1 MVESGQQG
9 GEALVSYGQAL
20 SVGLLMF
27 VYSLAKVQD
36 KAMAV
41 ESVQKHTSSVEECL
55 FDELPSR
62 ACPDWTAEKVML
74 EYRFE
79 KVHVRKE

>member
-9 GEALVSYGQAL
+9 VEALVSYGQAL

-36 KAMAV
+36 KAMAA
-41 ESVQKHTSSVEECL
+41 ESVQKHASSVEECL